1 MRIPVILLLICTG
14 VAVYLTRGSRRKTGE
29 TRRRPK
35 AVNRDP
41 GEGGL
46 SRVLAA
52 QLGRKTGIAENR
64 ILDVLDG
71 AEDAD
76 LRGRIDDVLEHVTVT
91 FSRRSAADTHKAS
104 LQIAYTDGS
113 TVSVD
118 YAAPWDQ
125 LPDEV
130 RSEVL
135 RTGKT
140 ECVRSW
146 SAPWHSE
153 VA

>member
-14 VAVYLTRGSRRKTGE
+14 VAVYLARGSRRE
-29 TRRRPK
+29 TNGRSRRPK
-35 AVNRDP
+35 AGNRDP

-46 SRVLAA
+46 NRVLAA
-52 QLGRKTGIAENR
+52 QLGRKTGIAEHR
-64 ILDVLDG
+64 IFSVLEG
-71 AEDAD
+71 AGDAD

-104 LQIAYTDGS
+104 LQIAYRDGS
-113 TVSVD
+113 TVNVD
-118 YAAPWDQ
+118 YVAPWDQ

-130 RSEVL
+130 RGEVL

-146 SAPWHSE
+146 SAPWHNE